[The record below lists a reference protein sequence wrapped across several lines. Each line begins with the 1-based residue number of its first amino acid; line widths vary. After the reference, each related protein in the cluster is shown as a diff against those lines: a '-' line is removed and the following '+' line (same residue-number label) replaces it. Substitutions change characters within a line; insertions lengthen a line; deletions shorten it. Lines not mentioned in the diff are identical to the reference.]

1 MSTQKIFYFF
11 FTVIFLTACNSGKPL
26 SIAKINIDFIDAHK
40 TDLSETV
47 FFIGPE
53 LDSTQ
58 VRVVA
63 DCDCCASNLAFVDDS
78 VFLYNLLCLGG
89 DSYIKGDYVLF
100 GDLLILRT
108 NKEIVNQEY
117 EVGSMEENLP
127 VTTAIIRQEPRY
139 LGYKVSE
146 LKGKQIIVYSK
157 DDYTEYGIRD
167 SGSVTEFIEELRK
180 EKVLREYLKN
190 I

>member
-1 MSTQKIFYFF
+1 MIQNKLCFLSILLFF
-11 FTVIFLTACNSGKPL
+11 FASCKKEPLKSEEL
-26 SIAKINIDFIDAHK
+26 SIPEFMTADNEELNNS
-40 TDLSETV
+40 T

-53 LDSTQ
+53 LDSTEADI
-58 VRVVA
+58 VA
-63 DCDCCASNLAFVDDS
+63 DCDCCASNLAFVSDS
-78 VFLYNLLCLGG
+78 SFIYEALCLGG
-89 DSYIKGDYVLF
+89 DSYIKGDYILF

-108 NKEIVNQEY
+108 NKEIVDEEY
-117 EVGSMEENLP
+117 EVGSMEEDFP
-127 VTTAIIRQEPRY
+127 VTTEVVQQETRY

-157 DDYTEYGIRD
+157 DDYTEYGMRD
-167 SGSVTEFIEELRK
+167 SGSVKKFLEELRK